1 MGFEVNFEIRV
12 EEKSLKLMGSTE
24 HFGMGSVILGQF
36 VEKTMLPQLPDDFL
50 QFRGHSTLREVF
62 FLDSRQAGNPKH
74 YFFLTSGED
83 GSSPQLE
90 LIGEQALAAYQ
101 AKKAETQVAT
111 INERFNALLIDDVKS
126 NKRPREDHGQD

>member
-12 EEKSLKLMGSTE
+12 EEKSLKLVGSTE

-36 VEKTMLPQLPDDFL
+36 VGTPVLQQLPNDFL
-50 QFRGHSTLREVF
+50 QFRGHYTLREVY
-62 FLDSRQAGNPKH
+62 FLDGRQACNPKH

-101 AKKAETQVAT
+101 AKKTETQVAS
-111 INERFNALLIDDVKS
+111 INERFNALLIDNVKS
-126 NKRPREDHGQD
+126 NKRPREDHAQD